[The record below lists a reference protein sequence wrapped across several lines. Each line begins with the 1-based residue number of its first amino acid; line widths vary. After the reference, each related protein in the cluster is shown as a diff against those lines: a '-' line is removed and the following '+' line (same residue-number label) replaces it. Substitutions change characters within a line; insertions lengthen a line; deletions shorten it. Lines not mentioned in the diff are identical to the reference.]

1 MHVQAWLFRL
11 SRHPSTSTLPP
22 QLGEDPFTKQRQA
35 KKERVKKQTKQQLG
49 NLKAA
54 AKAGG
59 AGALPPT
66 LRLAAALP
74 EHGKG
79 RPVKRKELHGEVG
92 RNF

>member
-1 MHVQAWLFRL
+1 M
-11 SRHPSTSTLPP
+11 
-22 QLGEDPFTKQRQA
+22 
-35 KKERVKKQTKQQLG
+35 KKQQKQQLG

-59 AGALPPT
+59 TAVLPPT

-79 RPVKRKELHGEVG
+79 RPAKRKELHSEVCGCRAGLEG
-92 RNF
+92 RE